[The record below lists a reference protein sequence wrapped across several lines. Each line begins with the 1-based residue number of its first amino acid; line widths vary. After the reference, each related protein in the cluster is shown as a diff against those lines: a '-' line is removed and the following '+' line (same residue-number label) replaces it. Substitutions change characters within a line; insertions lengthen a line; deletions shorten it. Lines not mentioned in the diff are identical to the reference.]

1 MKGKST
7 QAPRD
12 RGAQQTGRPALRQAS
27 PARIAEAR
35 GASPEP
41 VAAAPIAVRII
52 AIDAERV
59 GQRID
64 NFLFGQ
70 LKGVPKSH
78 VYRLLRSGQVRING
92 KRAKPESRL
101 ADGDQVRVPPVRVA
115 EPRDPGVAPDAML
128 NRIDSWVIFEDRGF
142 LVINKPSGVAT
153 HGGSGISF
161 GAIELMR
168 QWRPDESMELVHRLD
183 RDTSGVLVLAK
194 KRSALT
200 GLQALIRDG
209 QTDKRYLALL
219 SGVVKRARVDVNAP
233 LAKNVMQGG
242 ERMVRVDPD
251 GKPSRSVFR
260 VLEKFAD
267 ATLCEVELDTGRT
280 HQIRVHAAHIGHP
293 LLGDDKYGI
302 PEANRL
308 ARQQGLKRLFL
319 HAAQF
324 SFTLAGTA
332 EPYVFHAP
340 LAPELA
346 AYLDGLR

>member
-1 MKGKST
+1 MNKSPVPT
-7 QAPRD
+7 SSGVD
-12 RGAQQTGRPALRQAS
+12 RPDSARSDAS
-27 PARIAEAR
+27 P
-35 GASPEP
+35 S
-41 VAAAPIAVRII
+41 VRIVT
-52 AIDAERV
+52 IDAERQ

-64 NFLFGQ
+64 NYLFGQ

-101 ADGDQVRVPPVRVA
+101 TDGDQVRIPPVRVA
-115 EPRDPGVAPDAML
+115 EPRDPGVAPTGML
-128 NRIDSWVIFEDRGF
+128 DRIDGWVIFEDRGF

-161 GAIELMR
+161 GAIELLR
-168 QWRPDESMELVHRLD
+168 QWRPDQAMELVHRLD

-200 GLQALIRDG
+200 GLQELIREG
-209 QTDKRYLALL
+209 RTDKRYFALL
-219 SGVVKRARVDVNAP
+219 GGVMSRAKVDVNAP

-242 ERMVRVDPD
+242 ERVVRVDPE

-260 VLEKFAD
+260 VVEKFAN

-293 LLGDDKYGI
+293 LLGDEKYGD
-302 PEANRL
+302 PDANRV

-319 HAAQF
+319 HAAKF
-324 SFTLAGTA
+324 SFELPTVAD
-332 EPYVFHAP
+332 PYIFHAP
-340 LAPELA
+340 LAPELTA
-346 AYLDGLR
+346 FLDKLR